1 VASHRRPKQPNR
13 ARVSAMTVMAAAA
26 VALTSQAAHADPKPT
41 VKDVK
46 AKVDD
51 LYKQVDKATDKYDGA
66 KDQESKLQKD
76 VGNLQDKVARGQAD
90 LNAMRDALGSMAT
103 AQYRTGGIDPSVQ
116 LFLSADPDT
125 YLDKASTMDQVSAQ
139 QADQLRAIQS
149 KQRELAQ
156 ERKEAQEKMSGL
168 ADARKE
174 LGDKKKEV
182 QGKLAD
188 ANRLLNTLTA
198 QQRAQMQQDDQ
209 ERANRSSERVALG
222 TGVPASARAATAF
235 HAAQTK
241 LGDLYVYG
249 STGPNTFDCSGLMM
263 WSYAQAGVSLPRTSQ
278 AQGTVGPHLS
288 MSQLQIGDLV
298 IMDGG
303 SHVGMWAGNGQV
315 LHAPHTGTVVKYE
328 AVSDMT
334 FDYGVRV
341 A

>member
-1 VASHRRPKQPNR
+1 
-13 ARVSAMTVMAAAA
+13 MAAAA

-139 QADQLRAIQS
+139 QADQMRAIQS

-222 TGVPASARAATAF
+222 KGVPASARAATAF
-235 HAAQTK
+235 RAAQTR

>member
-1 VASHRRPKQPNR
+1 MASHRRPKQPNR
-13 ARVSAMTVMAAAA
+13 TRITVLTATAAAA

-46 AKVDD
+46 SKVDD
-51 LYKQVDKATDKYDGA
+51 LYKQADKATDKYDGA

-76 VGNLQDKVARGQAD
+76 VDNLQDRVARGQD
-90 LNAMRDALGSMAT
+90 ELNTMRDALGAMAT

-116 LFLSADPDT
+116 LFLSANPDS
-125 YLDKASTMDQVSAQ
+125 YLDKASTMDQVSAK
-139 QADQLRAIQS
+139 QADQLREIQS

-156 ERKEAQEKMSGL
+156 EREEAQAKMKDLGS
-168 ADARKE
+168 ARKE
-174 LGDKKKEV
+174 LGEKKKEV
-182 QGKLAD
+182 QGKLAE
-188 ANRLLNTLTA
+188 ANKLLNTLTA
-198 QQRAQMQQDDQ
+198 QQKQQMAEADQQAAD
-209 ERANRSSERVALG
+209 RSSSRVSLG
-222 TGVPASARAATAF
+222 KGVPASQRAAVAF
-235 HAAQTK
+235 QAAQTR
-241 LGDLYVYG
+241 LGKPYVYG
-249 STGPNTFDCSGLMM
+249 ATGPNSFDCSGLMM
-263 WSYAQAGVSLPRTSQ
+263 WSYAHAGVSLPRTSE

-341 A
+341 G

>member
-1 VASHRRPKQPNR
+1 MASHRRPKQPNR
-13 ARVSAMTVMAAAA
+13 ARVSVLTAMAAAA

-125 YLDKASTMDQVSAQ
+125 YLDKASTMDQVSSQ

-156 ERKEAQEKMSGL
+156 ERLEAQGKMKDL
-168 ADARKE
+168 ADTRKE
-174 LGDKKKEV
+174 LGEKKKQV
-182 QGKLAD
+182 QSKLAD
-188 ANRLLNTLTA
+188 ANKLLNSLTA
-198 QQRAQMQQDDQ
+198 QQRAQMQQEDQ

-222 TGVPASARAATAF
+222 KGVPASQRAAVAF
-235 HAAQTK
+235 AAAQTR

-341 A
+341 G